1 MLLKSLLIK
10 DFRQF
15 KGRQQIS
22 FATDNDRNV
31 TIIMGDNGTGKTSL
45 AQVFTWC
52 LYGETSFDDKI
63 LLCKATSAS
72 MLTNTEE
79 TVRAEL
85 TLEHNGTEYTIISE
99 QRYRKDSSG
108 TIRAS
113 GQRSFDIAFKNPDGT
128 RDYVKQLDTE
138 IRMKEILPKELSKYF
153 FFDGERIGNMSKEIK
168 RGRSQEFA
176 GAVQSLLGLSA
187 YTAALST

>member
-1 MLLKSLLIK
+1 
-10 DFRQF
+10 
-15 KGRQQIS
+15 
-22 FATDNDRNV
+22 
-31 TIIMGDNGTGKTSL
+31 MGDNGTGKTSL

-52 LYGETSFDDKI
+52 LYGETSFEDKI

-99 QRYRKDSSG
+99 QKYRKDSSG

-113 GQRSFDIAFKNPDGT
+113 GQRSFDIAFKKPDGT

-153 FFDGERIGNMSKEIK
+153 FSMVNELEI
-168 RGRSQEFA
+168 
-176 GAVQSLLGLSA
+176 
-187 YTAALST
+187 